1 MKKYLFALLGLVYI
15 SVANATGLYGVANVN
30 VTSDTANAAKN
41 MAMTEARRQIIT
53 DVLGQY
59 SDRGTLLPALQATDD
74 AKLMGLIATTAI
86 DGEQTSDTTY
96 SANISMTLDLD
107 ATRQWLVENEIQNWL
122 PNAAD
127 KNYFVVTVNLKDVI
141 ADWAEL
147 NKIARDEKI
156 DFQTRGISG
165 ATVTLDVPVTQRGAF
180 TIAVREGGWH
190 FANMDTGLRIWK

>member
-107 ATRQWLVENEIQNWL
+107 AARQWLVENEIQNWL

-156 DFQTRGISG
+156 DFQTRGING

-190 FANMDTGLRIWK
+190 FVNMDAGLRIWK

>member
-107 ATRQWLVENEIQNWL
+107 AARQWLVENEIQNWL

>member
-107 ATRQWLVENEIQNWL
+107 AARQWLVENEIQNWL

-156 DFQTRGISG
+156 DFQTRGING

-190 FANMDTGLRIWK
+190 FANMDAGLRIWK

>member
-59 SDRGTLLPALQATDD
+59 SDRGALLPALQATDD

-107 ATRQWLVENEIQNWL
+107 AARQWLVENEIQNWL
-122 PNAAD
+122 PNTAD
-127 KNYFVVTVNLKDVI
+127 KNYFVVTVNLKDAI

-156 DFQTRGISG
+156 DYQTRGING
-165 ATVTLDVPVTQRGAF
+165 ATVMLDVPVTQRGAF

>member
-1 MKKYLFALLGLVYI
+1 MKKYLFALLGFVYI

-107 ATRQWLVENEIQNWL
+107 AARQWLVENEIQNWL
-122 PNAAD
+122 PNTAD
-127 KNYFVVTVNLKDVI
+127 KNYFVVTVNLKDAI

-156 DFQTRGISG
+156 DFQTRGING

>member
-107 ATRQWLVENEIQNWL
+107 AARQWLVENEIQNSE
-122 PNAAD
+122 
-127 KNYFVVTVNLKDVI
+127 KNKYYIIDYSNEHVI
-141 ADWAEL
+141 FYRL
-147 NKIARDEKI
+147 
-156 DFQTRGISG
+156 
-165 ATVTLDVPVTQRGAF
+165 
-180 TIAVREGGWH
+180 
-190 FANMDTGLRIWK
+190 

>member
-59 SDRGTLLPALQATDD
+59 SDRGTLLPVLQATDD

-107 ATRQWLVENEIQNWL
+107 AARQWLVENEIQNWL

-156 DFQTRGISG
+156 DFQTRGING

>member
-1 MKKYLFALLGLVYI
+1 MKKYLFALLGFVYI

-59 SDRGTLLPALQATDD
+59 SDRGALLPALQATDD

-107 ATRQWLVENEIQNWL
+107 AARQWLVENEIQNWL

-156 DFQTRGISG
+156 DYQTRGING
-165 ATVTLDVPVTQRGAF
+165 ATVMLDVPVTQRGAF

>member
-107 ATRQWLVENEIQNWL
+107 AARQWLVENEIQNWL

-156 DFQTRGISG
+156 DFQTRGING

>member
-107 ATRQWLVENEIQNWL
+107 AARQWLVENEIQNWL

-156 DFQTRGISG
+156 DFQTRGING
-165 ATVTLDVPVTQRGAF
+165 ATVTLDVPVTQRGTF